1 MSIIAIFIFTS
12 FYRSICKLSI
22 NFNSNFEMAEEY
34 TTLNEEKLTQLIR
47 KIFQEEFKKQEAHIT
62 NIISSNFNNNGR
74 NQEIA
79 RANIRAKERSDRPEI
94 QH

>member
-1 MSIIAIFIFTS
+1 
-12 FYRSICKLSI
+12 
-22 NFNSNFEMAEEY
+22 MAEEC
-34 TTLNEEKLTQLIR
+34 TTLNEKKLTQLIR
-47 KIFQEEFKKQEAHIT
+47 KIFQEEFEKQEAYIT

-79 RANIRAKERSDRPEI
+79 RANIRAKERSHRPEI